1 MVRGTARSL
10 AAALTLRSTVVRGL
24 AYESQLHRIAVREPE
39 VKAFTDPADVIV
51 ARVER
56 SSDAGLLVAVKDNIA
71 CDGLPPARCGSEL
84 PPEVAVK
91 NNIACHGLPPASCG
105 SELPPGAHAI
115 NAGPEAT
122 VVTRLREAG
131 CVIAGKTRLA
141 EFAALAPP
149 ATTNPH
155 TPACSPGGSSSG
167 SAAAVA
173 AGFVDAA
180 LGTQTIG
187 SIGRPAAFCGVAALA
202 PTRGRVPRDSVELYS
217 PSVDVVGAF
226 AKDCNTLRDVSRL
239 IYDDWEE
246 PDPDGRLPR
255 KLVVL
260 ETFRDAVCTA
270 EAKSNFAQALAY
282 LRDAGFEGTVCAM
295 PTPLLDDFAGLARR
309 HRGLVNSE
317 LQQGHAKRFADHGPL
332 YRPETAALLRASYDP
347 IIDNGSMEA
356 LREELEAA
364 LGAAF
369 AFVAP
374 AAATVPPLLAE
385 GTTGAPSASLPFAH
399 AGLPSV
405 TLPVGR
411 DHATNLPVCL
421 QFVGRA
427 GADEALLQFAARL
440 EEKAFPALSS

>member
-24 AYESQLHRIAVREPE
+24 AYEAQLRRIAAREPE
-39 VKAFTDPADVIV
+39 VKAFTEPAGDIV

-56 SSDAGLLVAVKDNIA
+56 CDAGLLVAVKDNIA

-84 PPEVAVK
+84 PPE
-91 NNIACHGLPPASCG
+91 
-105 SELPPGAHAI
+105 AHAI

-149 ATTNPH
+149 VTANPH
-155 TPACSPGGSSSG
+155 NAAYSPGGSSSG

-187 SIGRPAAFCGVAALA
+187 SIGRPAAFCGVAALV
-202 PTRGRVPRDSVELYS
+202 PTRGRVPRDGIELYS
-217 PSVDVVGAF
+217 PSIDVVGAF

-246 PDPDGRLPR
+246 PDPDGGVLPR
-255 KLVVL
+255 KLAVL
-260 ETFRDAVCTA
+260 ATFSDAVCTT
-270 EAKSNFAQALAY
+270 EAKRNFAQALAY

-385 GTTGAPSASLPFAH
+385 GTTGDPSASLPFAH

>member
-1 MVRGTARSL
+1 MVRGTAKSL

-24 AYESQLHRIAVREPE
+24 AYESQLHRIAAREPE
-39 VKAFTDPADVIV
+39 VKAFTEPAGDIV

-56 SSDAGLLVAVKDNIA
+56 CDAGLLVAVKDNIA
-71 CDGLPPARCGSEL
+71 CDGLPPA
-84 PPEVAVK
+84 
-91 NNIACHGLPPASCG
+91 SCG
-105 SELPPGAHAI
+105 AELPPGAHAI

-131 CVIAGKTRLA
+131 CVIAGTTRLA
-141 EFAALAPP
+141 EFAVLAPP
-149 ATTNPH
+149 ATAHPH
-155 TPACSPGGSSSG
+155 NAAYSPGGSSSG

-202 PTRGRVPRDSVELYS
+202 PTRGRVPRDGVELYS

-226 AKDCNTLRDVSRL
+226 AKDCNTLRDVSSY

-246 PDPDGRLPR
+246 PDPDGGVLPR
-255 KLVVL
+255 KKLVVL

-270 EAKSNFAQALAY
+270 EAKRNFAQALAC
-282 LRDAGFEGTVCAM
+282 LRDAGFEGTGCAM
-295 PTPLLDDFAGLARR
+295 PTPLLDDFASLARR
-309 HRGLVNSE
+309 HRCLVNSE

-332 YRPETAALLRASYDP
+332 YRPETAALLRASYDAVYP
-347 IIDNGSMEA
+347 GSMEA

-374 AAATVPPLLAE
+374 AAATLPHLLAE
-385 GTTGAPSASLPFAH
+385 GTTGDTSSRLQFAH

>member
-24 AYESQLHRIAVREPE
+24 AYEAQLRRIAAREPE
-39 VKAFTDPADVIV
+39 VKAFTEPAGDIV

-56 SSDAGLLVAVKDNIA
+56 CDAGLLVAVKDNIA
-71 CDGLPPARCGSEL
+71 CDGLPPAR
-84 PPEVAVK
+84 
-91 NNIACHGLPPASCG
+91 CG

-149 ATTNPH
+149 ATANPH
-155 TPACSPGGSSSG
+155 NSSYSPGGSSSG

-202 PTRGRVPRDSVELYS
+202 PTRGRVPRDGVELYS
-217 PSVDVVGAF
+217 PSADVVGAF
-226 AKDCNTLRDVSRL
+226 AKDCNTLRDVSSY

-246 PDPDGRLPR
+246 PDPDGGVLPR
-255 KLVVL
+255 KKLVVL

-295 PTPLLDDFAGLARR
+295 PTPLLDDFASLARR
-309 HRGLVNSE
+309 HRCLVNSE

-332 YRPETAALLRASYDP
+332 YRPETAALLRASYDAVYP
-347 IIDNGSMEA
+347 GSMEA

-364 LGAAF
+364 LGNTFAF
-369 AFVAP
+369 FVAP
-374 AAATVPPLLAE
+374 AAATVQSQRRRPMPARDA
-385 GTTGAPSASLPFAH
+385 GDARVGDHAPSQRLATIRASSA
-399 AGLPSV
+399 V
-405 TLPVGR
+405 R
-411 DHATNLPVCL
+411 I
-421 QFVGRA
+421 
-427 GADEALLQFAARL
+427 E
-440 EEKAFPALSS
+440 

>member
-1 MVRGTARSL
+1 MVHGTASL
-10 AAALTLRSTVVRGL
+10 AAALTLRSAAVRGL
-24 AYESQLHRIAVREPE
+24 AYEAQLHRIAARESE
-39 VKAFTDPADVIV
+39 VKAFTEPAGDIV

-56 SSDAGLLVAVKDNIA
+56 CDAGLLVAVKDNIA

-91 NNIACHGLPPASCG
+91 NNIACDGLPPASCG

-155 TPACSPGGSSSG
+155 NRDFSPGGSSSG

-202 PTRGRVPRDSVELYS
+202 PTRGRVPRDGVELYS

-226 AKDCNTLRDVSRL
+226 AKDCNTLRDVSRR

-246 PDPDGRLPR
+246 PDPDGGVLPR
-255 KLVVL
+255 KLAVL
-260 ETFRDAVCTA
+260 ATFSDAVCTT
-270 EAKSNFAQALAY
+270 EAKRNFAQALAY

-295 PTPLLDDFAGLARR
+295 PTPLLDDFASLARR
-309 HRGLVNSE
+309 HRCLVNSE

-332 YRPETAALLRASYDP
+332 YRPETAALLRASYDAVYP
-347 IIDNGSMEA
+347 GSMEA

-364 LGAAF
+364 LGDTFAF
-369 AFVAP
+369 FVAP

-385 GTTGAPSASLPFAH
+385 GTTGDPSASLPFAH

-427 GADEALLQFAARL
+427 GTDEALLQFAARL
-440 EEKAFPALSS
+440 EERAFLALSS

>member
-24 AYESQLHRIAVREPE
+24 AYEAQLRRIAAREPE
-39 VKAFTDPADVIV
+39 VKAFTEPAGDIV

-56 SSDAGLLVAVKDNIA
+56 CDAGLLVAVKDNIA

-84 PPEVAVK
+84 PPE
-91 NNIACHGLPPASCG
+91 
-105 SELPPGAHAI
+105 AHAI

-155 TPACSPGGSSSG
+155 NRDFSPGGSSSG

-173 AGFVDAA
+173 AGFVDAG

-187 SIGRPAAFCGVAALA
+187 SIGRPAAFSGVAALA
-202 PTRGRVPRDSVELYS
+202 PTRGRVPRDGVELYS
-217 PSVDVVGAF
+217 PSIDVVGAF
-226 AKDCNTLRDVSRL
+226 ARDCPTLRDVSRL
-239 IYDDWEE
+239 IYDGWEE
-246 PDPDGRLPR
+246 PDPDGGLPPR

-260 ETFRDAVCTA
+260 ATFSDAVCTT
-270 EAKSNFAQALAY
+270 EAKRNFAQALAY

-295 PTPLLDDFAGLARR
+295 PTPLLDDFASLARR
-309 HRGLVNSE
+309 HRCLVNSE

-385 GTTGAPSASLPFAH
+385 GTTGDPSASLPFAH

-440 EEKAFPALSS
+440 EERAFPALSS

>member
-10 AAALTLRSTVVRGL
+10 AAALTLRSTVVRSL
-24 AYESQLHRIAVREPE
+24 AYESQLHRIAAREPE
-39 VKAFTDPADVIV
+39 VKAFTEPADDIV

-56 SSDAGLLVAVKDNIA
+56 CDAGLLVAVKDNIA

-84 PPEVAVK
+84 PPE
-91 NNIACHGLPPASCG
+91 
-105 SELPPGAHAI
+105 AHAI

-149 ATTNPH
+149 VTANPH
-155 TPACSPGGSSSG
+155 NAAYSPGGSSSG

-173 AGFVDAA
+173 AGFVDAG

-202 PTRGRVPRDSVELYS
+202 PTRGRVPRDGVELYS

-226 AKDCNTLRDVSRL
+226 AKDCNTLRDVSRR

-246 PDPDGRLPR
+246 PDPDGGVLPR
-255 KLVVL
+255 KLAVL
-260 ETFRDAVCTA
+260 ATVSDAVCTT
-270 EAKSNFAQALAY
+270 EAKRNFAQALAY

-295 PTPLLDDFAGLARR
+295 PTPLLDDFASLARR
-309 HRGLVNSE
+309 HRCLVNSE

-332 YRPETAALLRASYDP
+332 YRPETAALLRASYDAVVDP
-347 IIDNGSMEA
+347 GSMEA

-385 GTTGAPSASLPFAH
+385 GTTGDPSASLPFAH

-440 EEKAFPALSS
+440 AEKAFPALSS

>member
-24 AYESQLHRIAVREPE
+24 AYEAQLRRIAAREPE
-39 VKAFTDPADVIV
+39 VKAFTEPAGDIV

-56 SSDAGLLVAVKDNIA
+56 CDAGLLVAVKDNIA

-84 PPEVAVK
+84 PPE
-91 NNIACHGLPPASCG
+91 
-105 SELPPGAHAI
+105 AHAI

-149 ATTNPH
+149 VTANPH
-155 TPACSPGGSSSG
+155 NAAYSPGGSSSG

-202 PTRGRVPRDSVELYS
+202 PTRGRVPRDGVELYS

-246 PDPDGRLPR
+246 PDPDGGVLPR
-255 KLVVL
+255 KKLVVL

-295 PTPLLDDFAGLARR
+295 PTPLLDDFASLARR
-309 HRGLVNSE
+309 HRCLVNSE

-347 IIDNGSMEA
+347 VDPGSMEA

-385 GTTGAPSASLPFAH
+385 GTTGDPSASLPFAH